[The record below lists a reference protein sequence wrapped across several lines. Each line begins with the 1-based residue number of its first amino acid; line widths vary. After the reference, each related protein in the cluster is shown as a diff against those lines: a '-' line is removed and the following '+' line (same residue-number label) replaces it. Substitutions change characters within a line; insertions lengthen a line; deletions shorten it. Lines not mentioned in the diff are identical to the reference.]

1 MKKIIKLSKSSIST
15 EEIISVSNVLK
26 SEYLGMGK
34 KVQEFEKKLKIF
46 FGREV
51 VCVSS
56 GTAALHL
63 SLQALEIKKGDEVL
77 VPSITY
83 IASFQA
89 ISATGAKAIACDVE
103 SETMLIDINDVKK
116 KISKKTKAIM
126 PVHFAGNP
134 ANLKDIYK
142 LAKKNNLFVIED
154 AAHAFG
160 SYYKKKLI
168 GSLGDIV
175 CFSFDGIKTITSG
188 EGGCIVTSNKK
199 LIDNIKNSRLLGIV
213 GDTEKRY
220 AKKRSW
226 DFDVKYQGWR
236 YHMSDI
242 MAAIGVEQLKKFT
255 LFSKK
260 RKLLAEF
267 YDKNLKDNKY
277 IKHFNINYKN
287 VVPHIYVVKIDN
299 LTNRIRNLLRK
310 LLLKDGIETGIHY
323 KPNHLLTYYK
333 SNQLLINTSKVFDK
347 ILSLPLHVDLN
358 KEDIIYILSCLK
370 RNLKKISKNQ

>member
-1 MKKIIKLSKSSIST
+1 VKKIIKLSKSSIST

-370 RNLKKISKNQ
+370 RNLKKISKNR

>member
-1 MKKIIKLSKSSIST
+1 VKKIIKLSKSSIST

>member
-1 MKKIIKLSKSSIST
+1 VKKIIKLSKSSIST

-333 SNQLLINTSKVFDK
+333 SNQLLINTSKVFYK

-370 RNLKKISKNQ
+370 RNLKKISKNR

>member
-1 MKKIIKLSKSSIST
+1 VKKIIKLSKSSIST

-299 LTNRIRNLLRK
+299 LTSRIRNLLRK

-370 RNLKKISKNQ
+370 RNLKKISKNR

>member
-103 SETMLIDINDVKK
+103 PETMLIDINDVKK

-142 LAKKNNLFVIED
+142 FAKKNNLFVIED

-323 KPNHLLTYYK
+323 KPNHFLTYYK
-333 SNQLLINTSKVFDK
+333 SNQLLVNTSKVFDK

-370 RNLKKISKNQ
+370 RNLKKISKNR

>member
-370 RNLKKISKNQ
+370 RNLKKISKNR

>member
-299 LTNRIRNLLRK
+299 LTSRIRNLLRK

-370 RNLKKISKNQ
+370 RNLKKISKNR

>member
-103 SETMLIDINDVKK
+103 SETMLIDINDAKK

-142 LAKKNNLFVIED
+142 FAKKNNLFVIED

-199 LIDNIKNSRLLGIV
+199 LINNIKNSRLLARIFSNIKSLNPPPNV
-213 GDTEKRY
+213 G
-220 AKKRSW
+220 
-226 DFDVKYQGWR
+226 
-236 YHMSDI
+236 
-242 MAAIGVEQLKKFT
+242 
-255 LFSKK
+255 
-260 RKLLAEF
+260 
-267 YDKNLKDNKY
+267 
-277 IKHFNINYKN
+277 FNNAN
-287 VVPHIYVVKIDN
+287 
-299 LTNRIRNLLRK
+299 
-310 LLLKDGIETGIHY
+310 
-323 KPNHLLTYYK
+323 
-333 SNQLLINTSKVFDK
+333 
-347 ILSLPLHVDLN
+347 
-358 KEDIIYILSCLK
+358 
-370 RNLKKISKNQ
+370 

>member
-1 MKKIIKLSKSSIST
+1 MKKIIRLSKSSISNQ
-15 EEIISVSNVLK
+15 EIVSVSNVLK
-26 SEYLGMGK
+26 NEYLGMGK
-34 KVQEFEKKLKIF
+34 KVQEFERKLNFF

-51 VCVSS
+51 ICVSS

-63 SLQALEIKKGDEVL
+63 SLQALGIKKGDEVL

-83 IASFQA
+83 IGSFQA

-103 SETMLIDINDVKK
+103 PDSMLLDINDIKK

-134 ANLKDIYK
+134 VNLKDIYK
-142 LAKKNNLFVIED
+142 FAKKNNLFVVED

-168 GSLGDIV
+168 GSFGDVV

-199 LIDNIKNSRLLGIV
+199 LISNIKNSRLLGVV
-213 GDTEKRY
+213 GDTKKRFE
-220 AKKRSW
+220 KKRSW
-226 DFDVKYQGWR
+226 DFDVIDQGWR

-242 MAAIGVEQLKKFT
+242 MAAIGVEQLKKFS

-260 RKLLAEF
+260 RKLLAKF
-267 YDKNLKDNKY
+267 YDLNLKNNKY
-277 IKHFNINYKN
+277 IKHFAINYKN
-287 VVPHIYVVKIDN
+287 VVPHIYVVKIDS
-299 LTNRIRNLLRK
+299 LKNRTRKLLRK
-310 LLLKDGIETGIHY
+310 FLLKDGIETGVHY

-333 SNQLLINTSKVFDK
+333 SKQLLVNTNKIFDK
-347 ILSLPLHVDLN
+347 VLSLPLHVDLN
-358 KEDIIYILSCLK
+358 KKDIIYILNCLK
-370 RNLKKISKNQ
+370 KNLTKITKNQ

>member
-1 MKKIIKLSKSSIST
+1 
-15 EEIISVSNVLK
+15 
-26 SEYLGMGK
+26 
-34 KVQEFEKKLKIF
+34 
-46 FGREV
+46 
-51 VCVSS
+51 
-56 GTAALHL
+56 
-63 SLQALEIKKGDEVL
+63 
-77 VPSITY
+77 
-83 IASFQA
+83 
-89 ISATGAKAIACDVE
+89 
-103 SETMLIDINDVKK
+103 MLIDINDVKK

-277 IKHFNINYKN
+277 IKYFNINYKN